1 MGIPTYQISLV
12 ILKQVTL
19 LSSNY
24 ELYGDMSQRV
34 FDTVRAYTADIEPYS
49 IDEAFIALDGFVDVT
64 SHCQQ
69 IRHVVKSDTGIP
81 VSIGIAS
88 TRTLAKVSNH
98 IAKKKIDYR
107 GVCYLSD
114 DESLL
119 IDALKQFPVGNVW
132 GVGLRIAEKLQSL
145 GIQTAWDLRQA
156 NVKQIKQQQQFS
168 VVLEHTVLE
177 LRGTA
182 CI

>member
-1 MGIPTYQISLV
+1 M
-12 ILKQVTL
+12 
-19 LSSNY
+19 
-24 ELYGDMSQRV
+24 
-34 FDTVRAYTADIEPYS
+34 
-49 IDEAFIALDGFVDVT
+49 
-64 SHCQQ
+64 
-69 IRHVVKSDTGIP
+69 
-81 VSIGIAS
+81 
-88 TRTLAKVSNH
+88 
-98 IAKKKIDYR
+98 
-107 GVCYLSD
+107 
-114 DESLL
+114 
-119 IDALKQFPVGNVW
+119 GNVW